1 MGGVWEQVQT
11 SLLGTL
17 LSECRE
23 DLGAAPAW
31 SELTLD
37 FSGGA
42 HRAPWTLFSSWSLP
56 QFSDRAPLSCVS
68 RGLPLHLLSTF
79 LFPGLSGPPLS
90 LRQISGHWHPCAQ
103 GSAVVWAAPGLDD
116 GDGEPGGQ

>member
-17 LSECRE
+17 LSERRE

-37 FSGGA
+37 FSRGA

-56 QFSDRAPLSCVS
+56 QFSDHPPLSCVS
-68 RGLPLHLLSTF
+68 RGLPLHLLSITCQ
-79 LFPGLSGPPLS
+79 LSVSRPLWPSSLTPPNLWALAPMCPGLS
-90 LRQISGHWHPCAQ
+90 SGL
-103 GSAVVWAAPGLDD
+103 GSPWSG
-116 GDGEPGGQ
+116 